1 MTEDNKPNQRDI
13 NTSGGNYNEYIQGTY
28 VQGNYYYGGNQ
39 DNFVEI
45 NFEEL
50 KSQFDNSPDVKTD
63 LLSILEKERLLVLGG
78 DTGVDKNEL
87 ALHLAFL
94 LAKKLNGSS
103 NSGVSVKQWK
113 RSSSLQIVDIELEL
127 RNTESPTIF
136 VLTEIEPKNIG
147 FYGLPQAHQT
157 ALSLKKHWVLA
168 STDKSFS
175 SWHLE
180 NEARRFFPILKYDID
195 ALLNKIEEQLKK
207 YNLQQE
213 LSDCL
218 IINNQS
224 LELVAQDLNNP
235 KNVIHFVEL
244 FRQEVEKN
252 RDNSE
257 PTPINVN
264 TLIALAKNDEKFIRR
279 LYYQVLTPREQL
291 LALGLSFFNGCF
303 EDQLFAALEQVLL
316 KAWRKRDPSLPALD
330 YCDLDE
336 LKDNYFDFSQNDF
349 YEITSSNFKVVDTKN
364 YKIDIRSI
372 KIISLENR
380 RLLYKVAWESH
391 RRQIINALEVLT
403 DIVKESA
410 VEANHFLSGKW
421 ELYGDPVRREKLYSV
436 ISQTISD
443 IGLVSTSALSTVQG
457 PLLRLA
463 TDENS
468 KVRAVAASAIARWYS
483 SGNKQ
488 QQELFRTL
496 QTFYDIPLKKEDKL
510 EELEENDWN
519 IGAIN
524 EEIQLENKGNKQNS
538 SKNVM
543 DKIINFFNKIFKD
556 FQSDEENEEKN
567 YYLDKDAGVPD
578 YIGATIAV
586 AIGDVIYEYYGEN
599 ELSKDFHKWL
609 EELLESRLRFV
620 HLYFAY
626 YTLFWV
632 VPLHIKEEAVRN
644 LLKEIIQRHRG
655 SLYPGSSFTHA
666 IATSLAH
673 AYAYPNNRQEVQD
686 LLDYWYSEA
695 VKNRHSEENRSKKI
709 TQEDALLKTVV
720 LTYGLIK
727 YDEKPPLQVDAVLRR
742 LGEIFKKDNSSYVRE
757 AIVLAICNITYQYFN
772 NKKTETQLQKKIET
786 QLQDLLCHFKSEEQE
801 EIVKMLTAIYLEQ
814 RVNIKGQEGEVYQR
828 KIRVQERRYQLW
840 KEPEKRPLTD
850 IEKAMNR
857 WVKLKNKAT
866 AQQIAIQALISFA
879 SALGTKAQYQ

>member
-1 MTEDNKPNQRDI
+1 MTQSNQPKQSNI
-13 NTSGGNYNEYIQGTY
+13 NTSGGNYNEYIQGHY
-28 VQGNYYYGGNQ
+28 IQGDYYYYGKTQ

-45 NFEEL
+45 NLEEL
-50 KSQFDNSPDVKTD
+50 NFQLSKPTDIKTD
-63 LLSILEKERLLVLGG
+63 LLSILETERLLVLGG
-78 DTGVDKNEL
+78 DAGVDKNEL
-87 ALHLAFL
+87 ALQLAFL
-94 LAKKLNGSS
+94 LVKKLVT
-103 NSGVSVKQWK
+103 SGVSVKQWK

-127 RNTESPTIF
+127 RNTKSPTIF
-136 VLTEIEPKNIG
+136 ILTDIEPKNIG
-147 FYGLPQAHQT
+147 FYGLQQAHKT
-157 ALSLKKHWVLA
+157 AISLKTHWVLF
-168 STDKSFS
+168 STDRSFS

-180 NEARRFFPILKYDID
+180 NSDRKIFPILKYPSND
-195 ALLNKIEEQLKK
+195 LLKKLQEQLKK
-207 YNLQQE
+207 YNLYQE
-213 LSDCL
+213 FIDCL
-218 IINNQS
+218 KSNNKS
-224 LELVAQDLNNP
+224 LEFVEQEFKTP

-244 FRQEVEKN
+244 FHQEVEKN
-252 RDNSE
+252 KSE
-257 PTPINVN
+257 PGQKIIDINA
-264 TLIALAKNDEKFIRR
+264 LIRLAKNDEKFIRN
-279 LYYQVLTPREQL
+279 LYYQVLSSREQL

-303 EDQLFAALEQVLL
+303 EDQLFAGLEEVVL

-336 LKDNYFDFSQNDF
+336 LKDNYFDFSQNDL
-349 YEITSSNFKVVDTKN
+349 YEITSSNFKVIETKS

-372 KIISLENR
+372 KILSLENR

-421 ELYGDPVRREKLYSV
+421 ELYGDPLRREKLYSV

-468 KVRAVAASAIARWYS
+468 KVRAVSASAIARWYS

-510 EELEENDWN
+510 EELQENNWHVGKENQD
-519 IGAIN
+519 
-524 EEIQLENKGNKQNS
+524 IQLK
-538 SKNVM
+538 SKDSEQKLDNV
-543 DKIINFFNKIFKD
+543 FIFKILKKIAD
-556 FQSDEENEEKN
+556 FFKQLQADEENEEID
-567 YYLDKDAGVPD
+567 YYLDKDTGLPD

-586 AIGDVIYEYYGEN
+586 ALGDVIYEYYGEN
-599 ELSKDFHKWL
+599 KLSKDFYKWL

-620 HLYFAY
+620 HLYFGY

-632 VPLHIKEEAVRN
+632 VPLHLQEEKIRN
-644 LLKEIIQRHRG
+644 LLKEIIQKHRG
-655 SLYPGSSFTHA
+655 MLYPGLGLGLSLTHA
-666 IATSLAH
+666 IAKSLAH
-673 AYAYPNNRQEVQD
+673 AYAYPKNRQEVPN
-686 LLDYWYSEA
+686 LLDSWYSEA
-695 VKNRHSEENRSKKI
+695 VKNRHSEDKRSKKI

-727 YDEKPPLQVDAVLRR
+727 YDEKPPLQVDVAFRR
-742 LGEIFKKDNSSYVRE
+742 LEEIFKKENDSYVRDAVIFAVCNLTYRYFDQIE
-757 AIVLAICNITYQYFN
+757 A
-772 NKKTETQLQKKIET
+772 
-786 QLQDLLCHFKSEEQE
+786 QLQDLLLYFKSEEQE
-801 EIVKMLTAIYLEQ
+801 EIVKALTAIYLEQ
-814 RVNIKGQEGEVYQR
+814 RVNIQGQEGEVYQR

-840 KEPEKRPLTD
+840 KVPENRPLTN

-857 WVKLKNKAT
+857 WSKLENKAIT
-866 AQQIAIQALISFA
+866 QQIAIQALISFS
-879 SALGTKAQYQ
+879 SALGIKAQYQ